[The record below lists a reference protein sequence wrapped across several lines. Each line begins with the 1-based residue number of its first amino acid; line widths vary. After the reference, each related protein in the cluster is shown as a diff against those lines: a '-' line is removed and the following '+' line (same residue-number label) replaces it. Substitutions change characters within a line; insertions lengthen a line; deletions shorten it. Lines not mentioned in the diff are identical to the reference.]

1 LSSITERENPQGQI
15 LVITAVA
22 LVIIVGIAALV
33 FDGGKMLL
41 DRRTQQ
47 NAADAAAL
55 AGARFLPTDATAARA
70 AAIQVAAANGFTD
83 GADGHTVAIH
93 TPPVSGDHAGVDG
106 HIEVRIDSSDDPIFA
121 GIWGVAQLD
130 VAARAVAKNQTGVR
144 GEFALLSL
152 DETGCNALVVE
163 GQGEL
168 ISNGD
173 IQVNSS
179 CTPNAMRLAGQG
191 EIVTAPHVA
200 CNVAGGYSKGGAA
213 NENCDGP
220 HQGEPAIP
228 DPLASIPEPPVP
240 MDGEPP
246 VIVYPDAPA
255 QEGGP
260 TKDIPVGCPDS
271 TTPATDAAPALC
283 RFAGSYAGTTWR
295 LYPGYYPG
303 GLSLAAG
310 TFYLEPGIYYLAGG
324 GIEIVGGGA
333 SVTSV
338 DHLGTTLGGGVLF
351 FNGDHPIA
359 ADGPIYLAGGDAGV
373 NIWPLIQPGT
383 PWNALV
389 IFQDREVCLDAKI
402 VGASSHMEVRGT
414 VYIPGGPSC
423 PAGHPVFIA
432 EGNGGTVTTD
442 QVIAFRFQMKG
453 NIGSLT
459 VAYDDDFLPDNSGA
473 GLVE

>member
-1 LSSITERENPQGQI
+1 VLII
-15 LVITAVA
+15 FAVS
-22 LVIIVGIAALV
+22 LVIIMGIAALV

-55 AGARFLPTDATAARA
+55 AGARFLPDDTAAARDA
-70 AAIQVAAANGFTD
+70 AMMVAAANGFTHGVD
-83 GADGHTVAIH
+83 GRTVAIH
-93 TPPVSGDHAGVDG
+93 IPPLTGEHAGADG
-106 HIEVRIDSSDDPIFA
+106 HIEVRIGSSDDPIFA
-121 GIWGVAQLD
+121 GIWGVTQLD

-144 GEFALLSL
+144 GEFAVLGL
-152 DETGCNALVVE
+152 DESGCNAFVVE

-173 IQVNSS
+173 IQVNST

-200 CNVAGGYSKGGAA
+200 CNVVGAYSKGGSA
-213 NENCDGP
+213 NENCEGP
-220 HQGEPAIP
+220 NTGQPAIP
-228 DPLASIPEPPVP
+228 DPLAGVPEPPIP
-240 MDGEPP
+240 TTGNPP
-246 VIVYPDAPA
+246 VIVYPTAPA
-255 QEGGP
+255 QEP
-260 TKDIPVGCPDS
+260 TATKPIPTGCPGS
-271 TTPATDAAPALC
+271 TAPATDVAPAHC
-283 RFAGSYAGTTWR
+283 RFDGSYAGSTWR

-310 TFYLEPGIYYLAGG
+310 TFYLEPGIYYMGGG
-324 GIEIVGGGA
+324 GIEVVGGGA

-351 FNGDHPIA
+351 FNGDHAIA
-359 ADGPIYLAGGDAGV
+359 ADGPINLAGGNAGV
-373 NIWPLIQPGT
+373 NIWPLDQPGA

-389 IFQDREVCLDAKI
+389 LFQDREVCLDARI
-402 VGASSHMEVRGT
+402 VGASSNMQVRGT
-414 VYIPGGPSC
+414 IYIPGGPSC
-423 PAGHPVFIA
+423 SANQPVFIA
-432 EGNGGTVTTD
+432 EGNGGTVVTD
-442 QVIAFRFQMKG
+442 QIIAYRFQMKG